1 MQDVELIGI
10 LSEKLNKYIL
20 TTDDGTE
27 YTIYAINPWESVPPE
42 FDTAKF
48 NKFVGKKVKVFG
60 RASGTEIWNAT
71 MHLPDCEDT
80 IPPGLEE
87 LDDLEG
93 L

>member
-1 MQDVELIGI
+1 MQDVELIGMI
-10 LSEKLNKYIL
+10 SEKMNRYIL

-27 YTIYAINPWESVPPE
+27 YTVYAINPWESVPPE

-48 NKFVGKKVKVFG
+48 SKYVGEKVRVFG
-60 RASGTEIWNAT
+60 NASGTEIWNAT
-71 MHLPDCEDT
+71 MHSLDGKDT